1 MPAHYRIRNWS
12 DYNRALIKRGNLN
25 IWIDDGI
32 AQDWYYTGP
41 NQRGAQPT
49 YSDLA
54 IETALRLK
62 TLFHL
67 GLRQCQGFLA
77 SIFRM
82 LDLPLLVPNY
92 STLCRR
98 QADLA
103 VVRSKQAKDDG
114 PRHIVI
120 DSTGLKVYGEGEWK
134 RRQHGKSKRRTW
146 RKLHLAIDPE
156 TGEITAETLTE
167 NNKDDASQVEALLAQ
182 IDGIITHVG
191 GDGGYDK
198 WKSYEAIAAV
208 DALPIIPPQRNAKIK
223 QHGNSKAPPLPRDEA
238 LRFIRRHGRR
248 KWKRVHGYHRR
259 SLAETA
265 IGRYKRIVG
274 RVLSARTLVRQQ
286 VEARIGVEVLNRMSA
301 LGMPES
307 YPVLAK

>member
-1 MPAHYRIRNWS
+1 MPEHYRVRNWS
-12 DYNRALIKRGNLN
+12 SYNRALIECGNLN
-25 IWIDDGI
+25 IWIDEGI

-41 NQRGAQPT
+41 RQRGAQPT

-62 TLFHL
+62 TVFHL
-67 GLRQCQGFLA
+67 GLRQCQGFLT

-82 LDLPLLVPNY
+82 LDLHLMVPDY

-98 QADLA
+98 QANLA
-103 VVRSKQAKDDG
+103 VVLSKKAKDDG
-114 PRHIVI
+114 ARHIVI

-156 TGEITAETLTE
+156 TGAITTETLTE

-182 IDGIITHVG
+182 IDAPIRLVG

-198 WKSYEAIAAV
+198 WKSYEAIASAGALAV
-208 DALPIIPPQRNAKIK
+208 IPP
-223 QHGNSKAPPLPRDEA
+223 HSKAAPLPRDEA

-248 KWKRVHGYHRR
+248 KWKRESGDHRR

-265 IGRYKRIVG
+265 MARYKRIVG

-286 VEARIGVEVLNRMSA
+286 VEARIGVEILNRMLA

-307 YPVLAK
+307 YPVIAK